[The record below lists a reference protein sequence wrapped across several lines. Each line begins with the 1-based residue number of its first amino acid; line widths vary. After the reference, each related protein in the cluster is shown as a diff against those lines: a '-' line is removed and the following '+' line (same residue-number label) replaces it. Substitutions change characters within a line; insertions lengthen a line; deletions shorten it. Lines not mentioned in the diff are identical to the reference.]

1 MTEAFLSLGANL
13 GDRARQLRLSLARLE
28 ERGVRIWQ
36 LSRFHRTTPVGG
48 PAGQPDYLNAV
59 ARVEAPFAPHHLL
72 RHCLETELEL
82 GRERQV
88 LHGPRTCDLDLLWF
102 GDCRFESDEL
112 TLPHPRFAER
122 RFVLAPW
129 VEIAPRLVV
138 DGRSVSAHLAAL
150 D

>member
-1 MTEAFLSLGANL
+1 M
-13 GDRARQLRLSLARLE
+13 
-28 ERGVRIWQ
+28 
-36 LSRFHRTTPVGG
+36 
-48 PAGQPDYLNAV
+48 
-59 ARVEAPFAPHHLL
+59 ARVEVPFAPRQLL

-82 GRERQV
+82 GRERHV
-88 LHGPRTCDLDLLWF
+88 VHGPRTCDLDLLWF
-102 GDCRFESDEL
+102 GDCRYDCEEL
-112 TLPHPRFAER
+112 TLPHPRFSKR